1 MQLGTARRIQTA
13 GYRQVRPKPLAGFVI
28 GLVYRSIL
36 FSLVMCAESVSIPEK
51 YEVDPNGKE
60 VDSGSGQAPEA
71 EGDAGAGEA
80 TKSDFVERHRR

>member
-1 MQLGTARRIQTA
+1 
-13 GYRQVRPKPLAGFVI
+13 
-28 GLVYRSIL
+28 
-36 FSLVMCAESVSIPEK
+36 MCAESVSIPEK